1 MSDHPIIEAT
11 RALVERHFLTA
22 IEAEAAI
29 APEVVDEMK
38 ALGLFG
44 TMIPEDHGGLGLD
57 LVTHGRII
65 EELAR
70 GWVSAA
76 GILNP
81 HVLCCTLVEMAGTEA
96 QKAELLP
103 RLATGDMRGAFALSE
118 PHAGSDVQAITTRA
132 EPQGDGGFRLT
143 GRKRWI
149 TNGLAANVVF
159 TLAISDPDARPA
171 HKGMTCFIVEK
182 APFERVGT
190 GPHAGVDIPE
200 VIDKMGDL
208 GVETTDMVLTDH
220 ACPPGRVLGGTDGIG
235 KGFTQMLA
243 AMETGRI
250 GASSMCLGV
259 ARRCMEVAVDYALER
274 ETFGSPIADHQ
285 AIQFKLADMAVKIEA
300 SRRLIEAAAQARM
313 RGERSDRAAGI
324 AKLYAS
330 DAAVEIAEE
339 AFRIHGSNGYSKAS
353 EIERLYRDALS
364 LVSAEGPSEIQRLI
378 IGRGVVA
385 EARKRRSG

>member
-1 MSDHPIIEAT
+1 MNEHGTLEAT
-11 RALVERHFLTA
+11 RTFVERRLLGEFASEDA
-22 IEAEAAI
+22 ISDEA
-29 APEVVDEMK
+29 VREMK
-38 ALGLFG
+38 SLGLFG
-44 TMIPEDHGGLGLD
+44 TLIARDHGGLGLD
-57 LVTHGRII
+57 LITHGRII

-81 HVLCCTLVEMAGTEA
+81 HVLCCTLVSTAGTEA
-96 QKAELLP
+96 QKAALLP
-103 RLATGDMRGAFALSE
+103 RLATGELRGAFALSE

-132 EPQGDGGFRLT
+132 EAQPDGGYRLN

-159 TLAISDPDARPA
+159 TLARSDPDARPA
-171 HKGMTCFIVEK
+171 HRGMTCFIVEK
-182 APFERVGT
+182 EPFARVGSS
-190 GPHAGVDIPE
+190 PYAGVDIPE
-200 VIDKMGDL
+200 IIDKMGDR
-208 GVETTDMVLTDH
+208 GVETTDMVLTDYH
-220 ACPPGRVLGGTDGIG
+220 CPSERVLGEGAGVG
-235 KGFTQMLA
+235 QGFTQMLA

-250 GASSMCLGV
+250 GASSICLGV
-259 ARRCMEVAVDYALER
+259 ARRCMEVAVDYALDR
-274 ETFGSPIADHQ
+274 ETFGQPIADHQ

-300 SRRLIEAAAQARM
+300 SRCLIEAAAAARM

-339 AFRIHGSNGYSKAS
+339 AFRIHGSNGYSKGS

-378 IGRGVVA
+378 IGRGIVS
-385 EARKRRSG
+385 EARRRKNG